1 MSEIIRLIPSNTAS
15 DSIEKLTEKVEE
27 KPYITLPTFI
37 RERNNVLYV
46 INSLKTGQNIGLIS
60 LYDINTINQNACID
74 GFVFDES
81 YTQELVIG
89 YIQLIHM
96 GMVDMKLNRIY
107 AKHLIGNSYYKRI
120 YDFLRFTL
128 EGDLRE
134 DVKRLGKFYS
144 VQVRSLLQHEFKRVY
159 LSGDK
164 IRKMCNLDGF

>member
-1 MSEIIRLIPSNTAS
+1 M
-15 DSIEKLTEKVEE
+15 
-27 KPYITLPTFI
+27 
-37 RERNNVLYV
+37 
-46 INSLKTGQNIGLIS
+46 
-60 LYDINTINQNACID
+60 
-74 GFVFDES
+74 
-81 YTQELVIG
+81 IG